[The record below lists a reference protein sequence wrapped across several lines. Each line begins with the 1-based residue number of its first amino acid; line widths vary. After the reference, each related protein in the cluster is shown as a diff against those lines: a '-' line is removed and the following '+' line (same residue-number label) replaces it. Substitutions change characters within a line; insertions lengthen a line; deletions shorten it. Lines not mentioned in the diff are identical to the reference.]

1 MTPLNM
7 AVLAA
12 YLLAMLGVGL
22 AFAGRQKTTEDYFLG
37 GRRMPWWAAGMSMY
51 ASLTSAVT
59 FMALPGTAYR
69 ENIAFIVVSFAS
81 VAVAPVLVR
90 VIYPAYL
97 RMRVTTSYEYL
108 EARFGPGARRSAA
121 ALFLLARI
129 GWLGLVVYAPALALS
144 VATGLPQWACILALG
159 ALATAY
165 TALGGMVAV
174 IWTDV
179 VQFALMVGG
188 IVWLAA
194 ALCGRAPGGAAG
206 ILSFAREHGHLYVA
220 DWHLSLTAM
229 SGWVVG
235 AGYFFQLMQDYGT
248 DQTTVQRM
256 MSIRT
261 PRGVA
266 KALCFN
272 AGVDFVVI
280 GLLLFLG
287 LGLFAVQAADP
298 ALLPEGLPSDRL
310 LPAFIVAGLPDGV
323 SGLLIAALFAAAMS
337 SMDSGISCVST
348 VAIHDFL
355 KPLGLAPRSERGELR
370 LARALVLALG
380 AFATAMAFW
389 AARFEQLIEAYTQ
402 IVSLFNAPVLGLF
415 LLGMLTKRA
424 TFPGGLAGAAV
435 AIPATLWLSTTPVHW
450 AWRFPFSLSVAFAVG
465 YAASLLLPH
474 TLPLGRPST
483 PAPSIQYRASNPDW
497 HLVSYMIFYM
507 FKCHSPSN

>member
-1 MTPLNM
+1 MTPLNT

-12 YLLAMLGVGL
+12 YLLAMLAIGL
-22 AFAGRQKTTEDYFLG
+22 AFAGRQKTTEDYFLA

-69 ENIAFIVVSFAS
+69 ENIAFIVVGFAS

-90 VIYPAYL
+90 LIYPAYIRL
-97 RMRVTTSYEYL
+97 HATTSYEYL
-108 EARFGPGARRSAA
+108 EARFGPGARRTAA

-144 VATGLPQWACILALG
+144 VATGLPQWACILAMG
-159 ALATAY
+159 VLATAY
-165 TALGGMVAV
+165 TVLGGMVAV

-179 VQFALMVGG
+179 VQFVLMVGG

-194 ALCGRAPGGAAG
+194 ALSARAPGGAAG
-206 ILSFAREHGHLYVA
+206 ILSFAREHGHLHVA

-256 MSIRT
+256 MSIST

-287 LGLFAVQAADP
+287 LGLYAVQAADP
-298 ALLPEGLPSDRL
+298 ALLPADLAGDRL
-310 LPAFIVAGLPDGV
+310 LPAFIVRALPDGV
-323 SGLLIAALFAAAMS
+323 SGLLVAALFAAAMS

-348 VAIHDFL
+348 VVIHDFL
-355 KPLGLAPRSERGELR
+355 RPLHLAPRGEAAELR
-370 LARALVLALG
+370 LARMLVLVLG
-380 AFATAMAFW
+380 AAATAVAFW

-402 IVSLFNAPVLGLF
+402 VVSLFNAPVLGLF

-424 TFPGGLAGAAV
+424 TFPGGLAGAV
-435 AIPATLWLSTTPVHW
+435 AAIAATQWLSTTPVHW
-450 AWRFPFSLSVAFAVG
+450 AWRFPFSLAVTFAAG
-465 YAASLLLPH
+465 YAASCLLPRRRRRG
-474 TLPLGRPST
+474 PPVFR
-483 PAPSIQYRASNPDW
+483 
-497 HLVSYMIFYM
+497 
-507 FKCHSPSN
+507 

>member
-144 VATGLPQWACILALG
+144 VATGLPQCACILALG

-465 YAASLLLPH
+465 YAASLLLP
-474 TLPLGRPST
+474 RPSAPPAC
-483 PAPSIQYRASNPDW
+483 PAP
-497 HLVSYMIFYM
+497 
-507 FKCHSPSN
+507 

>member
-1 MTPLNM
+1 MTPLNT

-22 AFAGRQKTTEDYFLG
+22 AFAGRQKTTEDFFLG

-69 ENIAFIVVSFAS
+69 ENIAFAVVGFAS
-81 VAVAPVLVR
+81 LAVAPVLVR
-90 VIYPAYL
+90 LFYPAYL
-97 RMRVTTSYEYL
+97 QMRATTSYEYL
-108 EARFGPGARRSAA
+108 EARFGPGARRFAA

-144 VATGLPQWACILALG
+144 VATGLPQGACILAMG
-159 ALATAY
+159 VLATAY

-179 VQFALMVGG
+179 AQFALMVGG
-188 IVWLAA
+188 IAWLAVELSA
-194 ALCGRAPGGAAG
+194 RAPGGAAG
-206 ILSFAREHGHLYVA
+206 ILSFARAHGHLHVA
-220 DWHLSLTAM
+220 DWNLSLTAM

-256 MSIRT
+256 MAISS

-272 AGVDFVVI
+272 AVVDFVVI

-298 ALLPEGLPSDRL
+298 ALLPADLASDRL
-310 LPAFIVAGLPDGV
+310 LPAFIVRALPDGV
-323 SGLLIAALFAAAMS
+323 SGLLVAALFAAAMS

-348 VAIHDFL
+348 VLIHDFL
-355 KPLGLAPRSERGELR
+355 KPLRLAPRSEAGELR
-370 LARALVLALG
+370 LARALVLLLG
-380 AFATAMAFW
+380 AFATAAAFW

-402 IVSLFNAPVLGLF
+402 LVSLFNAPVLGLF
-415 LLGMLTKRA
+415 LLGLLTRRA
-424 TFPGGLAGAAV
+424 TFPGGLVGTAL
-435 AIPATLWLSTTPVHW
+435 AIPATHWLSTTPVHY
-450 AWRFPFSLSVAFAVG
+450 AWRFPFSLAVTFAAG
-465 YAASLLLPH
+465 YAASLLLP
-474 TLPLGRPST
+474 RPRPRPPSAPGGE
-483 PAPSIQYRASNPDW
+483 PAGKAR
-497 HLVSYMIFYM
+497 
-507 FKCHSPSN
+507 